1 VRIGIVTFP
10 NLRVSR
16 NDPGGTGARREIAL
30 TDDAHALDRAIRN
43 VRARGPGSFQSF
55 SSGFSFA
62 VDELLGDNPGSQAE
76 PDARKV
82 LVLSADGRGEIPFS
96 PQAAESP
103 HFLEKS
109 LAASE
114 KARAAGVEVHLFA
127 LAGVAGD
134 APGFV
139 REMTGEVGSFRRVP
153 EPRMGTAFLQLVSL
167 PYVREVRVTDLRS
180 GKVASD
186 LRLESDGSFSATLP
200 IERGPNPVLVTA
212 VTSEGRRGRR
222 EIIVDFDDSLIRDS
236 LLAAER
242 ERIRKLRELRGRVK
256 IEPEESA
263 RQPKR

>member
-1 VRIGIVTFP
+1 
-10 NLRVSR
+10 
-16 NDPGGTGARREIAL
+16 
-30 TDDAHALDRAIRN
+30 
-43 VRARGPGSFQSF
+43 
-55 SSGFSFA
+55 
-62 VDELLGDNPGSQAE
+62 
-76 PDARKV
+76 
-82 LVLSADGRGEIPFS
+82 
-96 PQAAESP
+96 
-103 HFLEKS
+103 
-109 LAASE
+109 
-114 KARAAGVEVHLFA
+114 
-127 LAGVAGD
+127 VAGD